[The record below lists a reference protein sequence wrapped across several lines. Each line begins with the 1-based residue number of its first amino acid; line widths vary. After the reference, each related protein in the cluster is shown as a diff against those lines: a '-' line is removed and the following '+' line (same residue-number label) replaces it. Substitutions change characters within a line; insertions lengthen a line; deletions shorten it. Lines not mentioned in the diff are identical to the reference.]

1 MITNA
6 AGLSLIRQ
14 AEGLRLRAYPDPGTG
29 GKPFTI
35 GIGTTVY
42 PDGRPVQRGDT
53 CTPQQADEF
62 LAHDLQG
69 FERDVAAMVTVP
81 LTSNQFAALVSLA
94 YNVGT
99 PALRSSTLLRL
110 LNAGNYSGAANQFL
124 QWNRAA
130 GRVLPGLTTR
140 RRAERDLFLS
150 ADSAPQHAVGLLS
163 ATDMPTQEEKPVLP
177 VLAALLPTIVGMIPQ
192 LTKVFTDGTSVT
204 DRNIVVAQ
212 KVGELI
218 TDATQSTNLQQAVET
233 MQKNPDAL
241 QAATAAVSSAWFD
254 LVEAGGGGIAGAR
267 QFAATA
273 DNKALLYSPAF
284 WVTVLL
290 LPLLYGTVY
299 ITLTN
304 ADGFSNEVR
313 AAISSAVVTGI
324 LGATVGF
331 WLGSSFTTSKSRGLG
346 AEASK

>member
-29 GKPFTI
+29 GDPWTI

-42 PDGRPVQRGDT
+42 PDGRKVRRGDR
-53 CTPQQADEF
+53 CTPQQADEY

-81 LTSNQFAALVSLA
+81 LTGNQFSALVSFA
-94 YNVGT
+94 YNVG
-99 PALRSSTLLRL
+99 ASSLRSSTLLRL
-110 LNAGNYSGAANQFL
+110 LNAGDYAGAANQFPR
-124 QWNRAA
+124 WNRAA
-130 GRVLPGLTTR
+130 GRVLPGLVR
-140 RRAERDLFLS
+140 RRAAERDLFLS
-150 ADSAPQHAVGLLS
+150 ADSAPQHAVGLLA
-163 ATDMPTQEEKPVLP
+163 ATDTPTTMEKPVLP
-177 VLAALLPTIVGMIPQ
+177 VLGALLPTIIGMIPQ

-212 KVGELI
+212 KVGELVV
-218 TDATQSTNLQQAVET
+218 DATNSTNLQQAVET
-233 MQKNPDAL
+233 MQKDPEAL
-241 QAATAAVSSAWFD
+241 QAATAAVQSQMYD

-267 QFAATA
+267 AFAASA
-273 DNKALLYSPAF
+273 DSKFFYSPAF

-290 LPLLYGTVY
+290 MPLLYGTVW
-299 ITLTN
+299 IALTN
-304 ADGFSNEVR
+304 ESGFSNEVR
-313 AAISSAVVTGI
+313 AAIASAVVTGI
-324 LGATVGF
+324 LGAVVGF

>member
-29 GKPFTI
+29 GDPWTI
-35 GIGTTVY
+35 GIGTTRY
-42 PDGRPVQRGDT
+42 PDGRKVRRGDT
-53 CTPQQADEF
+53 CTPQQADKY

-81 LTSNQFAALVSLA
+81 LTGNQFSALVSFA
-94 YNVGT
+94 YNVGA

-110 LNAGNYSGAANQFL
+110 LNAGDYAGAANQFL
-124 QWNRAA
+124 RWNRAA
-130 GRVLPGLTTR
+130 GRVFPGLVR
-140 RRAERDLFLS
+140 RRAAERDLFLS
-150 ADSAPQHAVGLLS
+150 ADSAPQHAVGLLA
-163 ATDMPTQEEKPVLP
+163 ATDMPTTESKPMLP
-177 VLAALLPTIVGMIPQ
+177 VLGALLPTIIGMIPQ

-204 DRNIVVAQ
+204 DRNVVVAQ

-218 TDATQSTNLQQAVET
+218 VDATQATNLQDAVET
-233 MQKNPDAL
+233 MQRDPEAL
-241 QAATAAVSSAWFD
+241 QAATAAVQSQMYD

-267 QFAATA
+267 AFAASA
-273 DNKALLYSPAF
+273 DSKFFYSPAF

-290 LPLLYGTVY
+290 MPLLYGTVW
-299 ITLTN
+299 IALTN
-304 ADGFSNEVR
+304 ESGFSNEVR
-313 AAISSAVVTGI
+313 AAIASAVVTGI
-324 LGATVGF
+324 LGAVVGF

>member
-29 GKPFTI
+29 GDPWTI

-42 PDGRPVQRGDT
+42 PDGRKVRRGDT
-53 CTPQQADEF
+53 CTPQQADEY

-81 LTSNQFAALVSLA
+81 LTGSQFSALVSFA
-94 YNVGT
+94 YNVGA

-110 LNAGNYSGAANQFL
+110 LNAGDYAGAANQFL
-124 QWNRAA
+124 RWNRAA
-130 GRVLPGLTTR
+130 GRVLPGLVR
-140 RRAERDLFLS
+140 RRAAERDLFLS

-163 ATDMPTQEEKPVLP
+163 VTEMPTQEEKPVLP

-204 DRNIVVAQ
+204 DRNVVVAQ
-212 KVGELI
+212 KVGELVV
-218 TDATQSTNLQQAVET
+218 DATNSTNLQQAVET
-233 MQKNPDAL
+233 MQKDPEAL
-241 QAATAAVSSAWFD
+241 QAATAAVQSQMYD

-267 QFAATA
+267 AFAATA
-273 DNKALLYSPAF
+273 DSKFFYSPAF

-290 LPLLYGTVY
+290 MPLLYGTVW
-299 ITLTN
+299 IALTSES
-304 ADGFSNEVR
+304 GFSNEVR
-313 AAISSAVVTGI
+313 AAIASAIVTGI
-324 LGATVGF
+324 LGAVVGF

>member
-29 GKPFTI
+29 GDPWTI

-42 PDGRPVQRGDT
+42 PDGRKVQRGDT
-53 CTPQQADEF
+53 CTPQQADEY

-81 LTSNQFAALVSLA
+81 LTGNQFAALVSLA
-94 YNVGT
+94 YNVGA

-110 LNAGNYSGAANQFL
+110 LNAGDYAGAANQFL
-124 QWNRAA
+124 RWNRAA
-130 GRVLPGLTTR
+130 GRVLPGLMR
-140 RRAERDLFLS
+140 RRAAERDLFLS
-150 ADSAPQHAVGLLS
+150 ADSAPQHAVGLLA
-163 ATDMPTQEEKPVLP
+163 ATDMPTTESKPMLP
-177 VLAALLPTIVGMIPQ
+177 VLGALLPTIIGMIPQ

-204 DRNIVVAQ
+204 DRNVVVAQ

-218 TDATQSTNLQQAVET
+218 VDATQSTNLQQAVET
-233 MQKNPDAL
+233 MQRDPEAL
-241 QAATAAVSSAWFD
+241 QAATAAVQSQMYD

-267 QFAATA
+267 QFAASA
-273 DNKALLYSPAF
+273 DSKSFYSPAF

-290 LPLLYGTVY
+290 MPLLYGTVW
-299 ITLTN
+299 IALTN
-304 ADGFSNEVR
+304 ESGFSNEVR
-313 AAISSAVVTGI
+313 AAIASAVVTGI
-324 LGATVGF
+324 LGAVVGF